1 MPEAHVHTL
10 AASATSSASLSISVG
25 TPIWLHWLRI
35 AKEQTARARHGA
47 NTAPSPPS
55 AGDVTTEVAGR
66 VTDEMYPAMMAIAA
80 AAFALDGLYDQVRG
94 LAPPRPAKGR
104 PKRQRLILE
113 TLKHAFAIGSY
124 AQSWLVEFD
133 WLDELRDPAVHPEH
147 KTGPVVAHPSG
158 WGNFATEYTEYSANN
173 AERALVLLQEVLRV
187 CVEKPKPA
195 SRAWAEGTGKSA
207 LADLETPARA

>member
-1 MPEAHVHTL
+1 VPEAHVHTF

-35 AKEQTARARHGA
+35 AKEQTTHARRGA
-47 NTAPSPPS
+47 NTAPSPLLAS
-55 AGDVTTEVAGR
+55 DVMTEMTGS

-80 AAFALDGLYDQVRG
+80 AAFALDGLYDQVRS

-124 AQSWLVEFD
+124 AQSWLAEFD
-133 WLDELRDPAVHPEH
+133 WLNELRDPAVHPEH
-147 KTGPVVAHPSG
+147 KTGPAVAHPSG
-158 WGNFATEYTEYSANN
+158 WGNFAVEYTEYSADN
-173 AERALVLLQEVLRV
+173 AERALALLQEVLRV

-195 SRAWAEGTGKSA
+195 SRTWAEGTGKSA
-207 LADLETPARA
+207 LAELMPAQT

>member
-1 MPEAHVHTL
+1 VPEAHVHTL
-10 AASATSSASLSISVG
+10 TASATTSASLSISVG

-35 AKEQTARARHGA
+35 AKEQTALARRGA
-47 NTAPSPPS
+47 DTTPSPQSP
-55 AGDVTTEVAGR
+55 GDVTTETAGS
-66 VTDEMYPAMMAIAA
+66 VTDEMYPAMVAIAA

-124 AQSWLVEFD
+124 AQRWLVEFD

-158 WGNFATEYTEYSANN
+158 WGNFAVEYTEYSADN
-173 AERALVLLQEVLRV
+173 AERAMALLQEVLRV
-187 CVEKPKPA
+187 CVENPKPA
-195 SRAWAEGTGKSA
+195 SRTWAEGTGKSA
-207 LADLETPARA
+207 LAEMTPAQA

>member
-10 AASATSSASLSISVG
+10 VASATSSASLAISVG

-35 AKEQTARARHGA
+35 AKEQTVRARRAA
-47 NTAPSPPS
+47 NSAPSPPS
-55 AGDVTTEVAGR
+55 LGDVTTETVGS
-66 VTDEMYPAMMAIAA
+66 VTDEMYPAMVAIAA

-113 TLKHAFAIGSY
+113 TLKHAFAVGSY
-124 AQSWLVEFD
+124 AQGWLVEFD
-133 WLDELRDPAVHPEH
+133 WLDELRDPAVHPKH
-147 KTGPVVAHPSG
+147 KAGPAVAHPSG
-158 WGNFATEYTEYSANN
+158 WGNFAVEYTEYSADN
-173 AERALVLLQEVLRV
+173 AERALALLQEVLRV

-195 SRAWAEGTGKSA
+195 SRTWAEGTGKSA
-207 LADLETPARA
+207 LAELMPAQA